1 MSPLQS
7 SQVVAA
13 AVPDIRSDYRMP
25 PVFSIIDPIGRSNL
39 VTNPSGE
46 IDLTGWSA
54 FTAGTA
60 SRDTAASYY
69 GAYSIKFVPTS
80 STASAL
86 RYSFTSLPV
95 GVYAVSIRFG
105 AQRGGLRYK
114 LGIIDGNNVELS
126 KKSFVSNGGWQYIWI
141 PHTETGSSP
150 VSREVRIYKD
160 GHASTDPF
168 WVDGAQVE
176 LCESGNVYPTT
187 YIDGDQIGDSPLEY
201 PPPYFWNGTPHNST
215 STRLATT
222 RSGGRV
228 MRLDRYGFVL
238 RGVHGLGLAE
248 HVNTFSQYG
257 LLDGQQLD
265 RTRKAGRTFSLIGRF
280 EGESYQ
286 RLRKL
291 RGSLAKQLDR
301 DLIGQDVRPVTL
313 LYTPMNELGD
323 ELGPPITIS
332 AYYAGGLGG
341 DESDFFGQ
349 DVEIRFE
356 SERPDLKGHDSGTAL
371 TATSTLANVSGVV
384 KRSRDGQWSAL
395 ATGVSGGAP
404 AVYSILPHSNGTIY
418 VAGDFTSAGA
428 SGADYCA
435 IYDPATDT
443 FSRLAGSDT
452 TFNSTGVNRM
462 ALHPDGR
469 VIIVGGFTNAAG
481 NANAD
486 YICAY
491 TPTTD
496 AISNLGTGANNPVL
510 SVAVDQV
517 GRIFAGANFATDL
530 GGVAATNGIGYYDTS
545 WHAMGTGLNDGDCQV
560 ILPVGNRVYIGGSF
574 TGVGGVANTAHFAY
588 WSFDDS
594 AWHSATSGAFTGS
607 DIKVMMRL
615 ANNNILVSGTFTQIG
630 GVTASYAAIYNG
642 FSFSS
647 IGGASSLASAAE
659 GGALQPIDNIPWLG
673 GAFGTASGQTIPSPL
688 VQLIGSLSGGT
699 AVYIPAE
706 IDLPGTPTIFAIGA
720 GRDGTMYFGYNFP
733 TPGSA
738 VIAGRTTLNYT
749 GSNRSYPRVTII
761 CTAGSGKI
769 QQLKSYTNGRAVYFK
784 DLTINNGEIV
794 TFDFNQRVLRFTS
807 TFQGDLAG
815 KIFPGSQESDFFL
828 DPGTN
833 VIALYVESTATVTA
847 FMSWP
852 ILHATLDTAGA
863 T

>member
-1 MSPLQS
+1 MSPLPT

-13 AVPDIRSDYRMP
+13 VAPDIRSDYRMP
-25 PVFSIIDPIGRSNL
+25 PVISIIDPISRTNL

-46 IDLTGWSA
+46 IDLTGWSS
-54 FTAGTA
+54 FVSGTV
-60 SRDTAASYY
+60 SRDATASYY
-69 GAYSIKFVPTS
+69 GAYSIKFIPGS
-80 STASAL
+80 SPSSAV

-95 GVYAVSIRFG
+95 GTYAVSIRFG

-114 LGIIDGNNVELS
+114 LGIIDGNGVELS
-126 KKSFVSNGGWQYIWI
+126 KKSFVSNAGWQYIWI
-141 PHTETGSSP
+141 PHIETGSSP

-160 GHASTDPF
+160 GHASVDPF

-176 LCESGNVYPTT
+176 LCESGNIYPTT
-187 YIDGDQIGDSPLEY
+187 YIDGDQTGESPLEY
-201 PPPYFWNGTPHNST
+201 PPQYFWNGTPHNST
-215 STRLATT
+215 STRLGTT

-228 MRLDRYGFVL
+228 LRLDRYGFTL
-238 RGVHGLGLAE
+238 RGIHGLGMAD

-265 RTRKAGRTFSLIGRF
+265 RTRKAGRVFSLIGRF

-291 RGSLAKQLDR
+291 RGSLIRLLDR
-301 DLIGQDVRPVTL
+301 DLIGEDVRPVTL
-313 LYTPMNELGD
+313 LYTPMNEQGD

-341 DESDFFGQ
+341 DESDFFAQ
-349 DVEIRFE
+349 DTEIRFE
-356 SERPDLKGHDSGTAL
+356 SERPDLRGHDSGAAL
-371 TATSTLANVSGVV
+371 TATSTLANISGIV

-404 AVYSILPHSNGTIY
+404 AVYSILPHTNGTIY
-418 VAGDFTSAGA
+418 VAGDFTAAGA
-428 SGADYCA
+428 SGADFCA
-435 IYDPATDT
+435 IYDPATDS

-452 TFNSTGVNRM
+452 TFNNTVVRL
-462 ALHPDGR
+462 AQHPDGR
-469 VIIVGGFTNAAG
+469 VILAGTFTNAAG
-481 NANAD
+481 NASAD
-486 YICAY
+486 YVCAY

-496 AISNLGTGANNPVL
+496 TISNLGTGGSNSVL

-545 WHAMGTGLNDGDCQV
+545 WHAMGSGLNDGDCQV
-560 ILPVGNRVYIGGSF
+560 ILPVGNRIYIGGSF
-574 TGVGGVANTAHFAY
+574 TQVNSVANTAHMAY

-594 AWHSATSGAFTGS
+594 AWHSVTSGAFTGS
-607 DIKVMMRL
+607 DIKVMLKL
-615 ANNNILVSGTFTQIG
+615 ANGSILVSGTFTQIG
-630 GVTASYAAIYNG
+630 GVTAAYAAIYNG

-688 VQLIGSLSGGT
+688 VQLIGSLVGGT

-706 IDLPGTPTIFAIGA
+706 IDFPGAPTVFAIGA

-738 VIAGRTTLNYT
+738 TVAGRTTINYT
-749 GSNRSYPRVTII
+749 GTSRSYPRVTII
-761 CTAGSGKI
+761 CTAGSGKV
-769 QQLKSYTNGRAVYFK
+769 QQLKNYTNGRSVYFK
-784 DLTINNGEIV
+784 DLTINSGETI
-794 TFDFNQRVLRFTS
+794 TFDFNQRVLRFIS
-807 TFQGDLAG
+807 TFQGNLAG

-828 DPGTN
+828 DPGNN
-833 VIALYVESTATVTA
+833 VISLYVESAATVTV

-863 T
+863 I